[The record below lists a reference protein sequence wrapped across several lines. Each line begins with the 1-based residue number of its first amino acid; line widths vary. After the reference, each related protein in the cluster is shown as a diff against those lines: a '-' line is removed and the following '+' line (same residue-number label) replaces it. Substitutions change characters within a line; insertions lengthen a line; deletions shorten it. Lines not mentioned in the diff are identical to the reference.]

1 VSVIF
6 VDTGHWLA
14 LVNPR
19 DGLRAKALTVAA
31 GLVGSRFIT
40 TDFVLTELLN
50 SVSRLGP
57 TTRQAAVDVVRGI
70 YLSSE
75 IEVVT
80 ISGARFETALA
91 LYEARSDKAWS
102 LTDCAS
108 IDLMRERSI
117 SDALAHDRHFEQA
130 GFRALLR

>member
-1 VSVIF
+1 MNSVF

-14 LVNPR
+14 IVSPK
-19 DGLRAKALTVAA
+19 DGLRTKALAVAA
-31 GLVGSRFIT
+31 GLGGWRFVT

-57 TTRQAAVDVVRGI
+57 ITRQAAVGVVRGI
-70 YLSSE
+70 FLSPE

-80 ISGARFETALA
+80 ISGARFERALA
-91 LYEARSDKAWS
+91 LYDARSDKAWS

-108 IDLMRERSI
+108 IDLMRERRI